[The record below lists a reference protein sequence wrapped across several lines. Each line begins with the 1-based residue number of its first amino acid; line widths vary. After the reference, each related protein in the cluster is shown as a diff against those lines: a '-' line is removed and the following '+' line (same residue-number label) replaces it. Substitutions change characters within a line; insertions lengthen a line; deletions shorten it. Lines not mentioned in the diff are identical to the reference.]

1 LLPKPY
7 VVVKDTSYKLGPNYV
22 TSFSFLANVDLQAL
36 KNLFTSRSTGISCK
50 GRWLTTEDL
59 EAYLYA
65 LSQPGA
71 LTGALNY
78 FRNVFRYLCFLF
90 KKSYIKLCPL
100 TGLLVS

>member
-1 LLPKPY
+1 MWPY
-7 VVVKDTSYKLGPNYV
+7 IQAELIFCLFFIAYV
-22 TSFSFLANVDLQAL
+22 NLQAL
-36 KNLFTSRSTGISCK
+36 KSLFTSRSTGLSCK

-78 FRNVFRYLCFLF
+78 FRNVFRYYKILLHLYRFL
-90 KKSYIKLCPL
+90 
-100 TGLLVS
+100 